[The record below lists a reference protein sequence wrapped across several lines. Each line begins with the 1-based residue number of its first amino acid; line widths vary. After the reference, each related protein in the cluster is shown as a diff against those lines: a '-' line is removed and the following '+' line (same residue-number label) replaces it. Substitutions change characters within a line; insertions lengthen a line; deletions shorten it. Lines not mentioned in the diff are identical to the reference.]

1 MFDVMADWMNMPL
14 LAHRYMG
21 GAPERSALKHSFI
34 APYCAFTCSDGGQVL
49 LSVQSNRE
57 FDALCSDV
65 LSLPDMPQDDCFLD
79 NPARYMHREALE
91 AIVSAY
97 FSKWRT
103 SEVLRKLEAAK
114 IANAQLNSVAS
125 LSSHPILRNVQAV
138 WGGQKIDMA
147 ALPVQTD
154 FNCSTEV
161 PDLDQHGPALRA
173 EFKVRS

>member
-1 MFDVMADWMNMPL
+1 MRNPL
-14 LAHRYMG
+14 
-21 GAPERSALKHSFI
+21 SANCYHCEYGPLYSPAEK
-34 APYCAFTCSDGGQVL
+34 AGKRCNL
-49 LSVQSNRE
+49 E
-57 FDALCSDV
+57 
-65 LSLPDMPQDDCFLD
+65 D
-79 NPARYMHREALE
+79 NL
-91 AIVSAY
+91 
-97 FSKWRT
+97 